1 MDDVIMDKV
10 SKALSPISIYADTLY
25 GVREEICIVKEFLDS
40 RYLKEKNPETKV
52 VLSLAIRRLREQID
66 NLDRIRDNLLPD
78 VQAATMQF
86 ASVVIKD
93 AISEIGKIENKETV

>member
-1 MDDVIMDKV
+1 MDDAIMDKV
-10 SKALSPISIYADTLY
+10 SKALEPINVYVDALY
-25 GVREEICIVKEFLDS
+25 GVREELCITKEFLQS
-40 RYLKEKNPETKV
+40 RYEKEKNPETKV

-66 NLDRIRDNLLPD
+66 NLDRIRGNLLPD
-78 VQAATMQF
+78 VQTATMNF

>member
-1 MDDVIMDKV
+1 MDDAIMDKV
-10 SKALSPISIYADTLY
+10 SKALEPINVYVDALY
-25 GVREEICIVKEFLDS
+25 GVREELCITKEFLQS
-40 RYLKEKNPETKV
+40 RYEKEKNPETKV

-93 AISEIGKIENKETV
+93 TISEIGKIENKEIV